1 MQLID
6 LGQEVEYIDI
16 DVSKVPY
23 TFSVKLSD
31 KTYSFTIRYNDTGG
45 FFTLDLSVTA
55 TGEVLAYGDPIR
67 YGRPLF
73 GPIEDER
80 FPLPVIIPLCLT
92 GDDVDARDVG
102 EPGGR
107 GQALSLRQGGNG
119 MSFWMREASLQI
131 GSKKYSM
138 DNLYFEFDVPFE
150 DSDTIQTAKFK
161 AYNLSES
168 TRKGIK
174 RGDVI
179 ILNAGYEGDV
189 GAIFVGQVSACSHK
203 HQNTEWITE
212 ISATA
217 AMDQWLNS
225 KVSKT
230 YAKGSTAKEIV
241 SDLLNIFGV
250 EIGDF
255 SLATNKVY
263 DRGLVCNGKVKD
275 ELKRIVVNDCKS
287 RFLIRNGS
295 VFINDPTKGIANGLV
310 LTPQSG
316 LLLSGNEV
324 EETVIAVGSDSQK
337 SSATKSEEGQLC
349 DPRVPAQLPYRTG

>member
-1 MQLID
+1 
-6 LGQEVEYIDI
+6 
-16 DVSKVPY
+16 
-23 TFSVKLSD
+23 
-31 KTYSFTIRYNDTGG
+31 
-45 FFTLDLSVTA
+45 
-55 TGEVLAYGDPIR
+55 
-67 YGRPLF
+67 
-73 GPIEDER
+73 
-80 FPLPVIIPLCLT
+80 
-92 GDDVDARDVG
+92 
-102 EPGGR
+102 
-107 GQALSLRQGGNG
+107 

-138 DNLYFEFDVPFE
+138 DNLYFEFEVPFE

-230 YAKGSTAKEIV
+230 YAKGS
-241 SDLLNIFGV
+241 S
-250 EIGDF
+250 
-255 SLATNKVY
+255 
-263 DRGLVCNGKVKD
+263 
-275 ELKRIVVNDCKS
+275 
-287 RFLIRNGS
+287 S
-295 VFINDPTKGIANGLV
+295 VFINGKPAARIGDTLAAHNGTGAVSDGSGDV
-310 LTPQSG
+310 LIG
-316 LLLSGNEV
+316 G
-324 EETVIAVGSDSQK
+324 
-337 SSATKSEEGQLC
+337 
-349 DPRVPAQLPYRTG
+349 

>member
-1 MQLID
+1 
-6 LGQEVEYIDI
+6 
-16 DVSKVPY
+16 
-23 TFSVKLSD
+23 
-31 KTYSFTIRYNDTGG
+31 
-45 FFTLDLSVTA
+45 
-55 TGEVLAYGDPIR
+55 
-67 YGRPLF
+67 
-73 GPIEDER
+73 
-80 FPLPVIIPLCLT
+80 
-92 GDDVDARDVG
+92 
-102 EPGGR
+102 
-107 GQALSLRQGGNG
+107 

-263 DRGLVCNGKVKD
+263 DRGLVCNGKGTPYKAPQRGSTTDTPPRTVPS
-275 ELKRIVVNDCKS
+275 LS
-287 RFLIRNGS
+287 RERSPVGAPGTFSSTGDRRPMSEAPQPKMTPAAGAAKGASPRAAAASSSTENPPPVSGTPWP
-295 VFINDPTKGIANGLV
+295 PTMAPG
-310 LTPQSG
+310 PS
-316 LLLSGNEV
+316 LLAAG
-324 EETVIAVGSDSQK
+324 TF
-337 SSATKSEEGQLC
+337 
-349 DPRVPAQLPYRTG
+349 